1 MTLPVPFFRA
11 YGFLGDKMV
20 SAQVIWAKALPA
32 IEAEMT
38 PISFKTWVKD
48 IRPISVEGNNL
59 VLMAQSELY
68 LTTLRQFYANVI
80 TDCVNRA
87 NGSNYAV
94 NFIVREETPIISAPA
109 VQSGANGVFVGVQSR
124 YTFDTFVTGES
135 NRFAHAAAVAVAD
148 NPASAYNPLYIYGG
162 SGLGKT
168 HLLHAIG
175 NYVHAL
181 RPELNVCCVSSEEFT
196 NDVIAAIKHDTRE
209 ELRKK
214 YRSLDLLLIDDIQFI
229 GGKEATELEFFNTFN
244 ALYGANKQIVIT
256 SDQSPKDLPSLQERL
271 RTRFAWGI
279 TADIKPPEVETR
291 VAILKGKAERD
302 NVDITNDALLYMAEQ
317 FKSNVRE
324 LESCYNRVMLYADFS
339 KRSMIDRAFVETILK
354 DYVSSEGK
362 HMVTPDL
369 IKRVTADYYG
379 VTVEEL
385 ISTRR
390 EKRIA
395 TPRQVAMYLCR
406 TLTNTSYPDIGK
418 AFGGKHYS
426 TVMYSCDQI
435 ASEIGERPDIATA
448 VDDITNRLTN
458 DLTSA

>member
-1 MTLPVPFFRA
+1 MI
-11 YGFLGDKMV
+11 
-20 SAQVIWAKALPA
+20 SAQIVWSKALPVL
-32 IEAEMT
+32 EAEMT
-38 PISFKTWVKD
+38 PISYKTWIKD
-48 IRPISVEGNNL
+48 IKPISIEGSTL
-59 VLMAQSELY
+59 ILMAQSELY
-68 LTTLRQFYANVI
+68 LTSLRQFYASTI

-87 NGSNYAV
+87 NGSNYSV
-94 NFIVREETPIISAPA
+94 NFIIKEEAEA
-109 VQSGANGVFVGVQSR
+109 VVSVPVSNSTEKGLFFGVQPK

-175 NYVHAL
+175 NYVHEL
-181 RPELNVCCVSSEEFT
+181 RPEFNICCVSSEEFT
-196 NDVIAAIKHDTRE
+196 NDVIAAIKYDTRE

-214 YRSLDLLLIDDIQFI
+214 YRSLDLLLVDDIQFI

-271 RTRFAWGI
+271 KSRFVWGI

-291 VAILKGKAERD
+291 VAILKSKAERD
-302 NVDITNDALLYMAEQ
+302 GIDISGDALLYMAEQ
-317 FKSNVRE
+317 FSANVRE
-324 LESCYNRVMLYADFS
+324 LESCYNRVMLYAEFS
-339 KRSMIDRAFVETILK
+339 KRAMIDRSFVEAILK

-362 HMVTPDL
+362 HMVTPEL
-369 IKRVTADYYG
+369 IKRVTADYFEIS
-379 VTVEEL
+379 VEEL
-385 ISTRR
+385 TSTRR
-390 EKRIA
+390 DKRIA
-395 TPRQVAMYLCR
+395 TPRQIAMYLCR

-435 ASEIGERPDIATA
+435 TSELAERADISTA

-458 DLTSA
+458 DLSLT

>member
-1 MTLPVPFFRA
+1 
-11 YGFLGDKMV
+11 MV
-20 SAQVIWAKALPA
+20 SAQVIWAKSLPVL
-32 IEAEMT
+32 EAEMT
-38 PISFKTWVKD
+38 PVSFNTWIKD
-48 IRPISVEGNNL
+48 IRPISVEGNTL

-68 LTTLRQFYANVI
+68 LTTLRQFYASVI

-87 NGSNYAV
+87 NNSNYAV
-94 NFIVREETPIISAPA
+94 NFIIKEEAEASVSVPESKGG
-109 VQSGANGVFVGVQSR
+109 SGVFFGVQSK

-175 NYVHAL
+175 NYVHEL
-181 RPELNVCCVSSEEFT
+181 RPEFNICAVSSEEFT
-196 NDVIAAIKHDTRE
+196 NDVISAIKYDTRE

-214 YRSLDLLLIDDIQFI
+214 YRSLDLLLVDDIQFI

-271 RTRFAWGI
+271 KTRFAWGI

-291 VAILKGKAERD
+291 VAILKSKAERD
-302 NVDITNDALLYMAEQ
+302 GVDISDRALLYMAEQ
-317 FKSNVRE
+317 FSANVRE
-324 LESCYNRVMLYADFS
+324 LESCYNRVMLYAEFS
-339 KRSMIDRAFVETILK
+339 KRATIDLSFVETVLK

-369 IKRVTADYYG
+369 IKRVTADYFEIS
-379 VTVEEL
+379 VDEL
-385 ISTRR
+385 VSTRR
-390 EKRIA
+390 DKRIA

-435 ASEIGERPDIATA
+435 AAEIGTRPDISTA

-458 DLTSA
+458 DLSVM

>member
-1 MTLPVPFFRA
+1 
-11 YGFLGDKMV
+11 
-20 SAQVIWAKALPA
+20 
-32 IEAEMT
+32 MT
-38 PISFKTWVKD
+38 PISYKTWVKD
-48 IRPISVEGNNL
+48 IRPISVEGNTL

-68 LTTLRQFYANVI
+68 LTTLRQFYANTI
-80 TDCVNRA
+80 TECVNRA
-87 NGSNYAV
+87 NGSNYSV
-94 NFIVREETPIISAPA
+94 NFIVKEEAEAPVSVPSA
-109 VQSGANGVFVGVQSR
+109 GASQKGVFFGVQSK
-124 YTFDTFVTGES
+124 YTFDSFVTGES

-168 HLLHAIG
+168 HILHAIG
-175 NYVHAL
+175 NYVHEL
-181 RPELNVCCVSSEEFT
+181 HPEFNICCVSSEEFT
-196 NDVIAAIKHDTRE
+196 NDVISAIKHDTRE

-214 YRSLDLLLIDDIQFI
+214 YRDLDLLLVDDIQFI

-256 SDQSPKDLPSLQERL
+256 SDESPKDLPSLQDRL

-291 VAILKGKAERD
+291 VAILKSKAERD
-302 NVDITNDALLYMAEQ
+302 GVDITDSALLYMAEQ
-317 FKSNVRE
+317 FSANVRE
-324 LESCYNRVMLYADFS
+324 LESCYNRVRLYAEFS
-339 KRSMIDRAFVETILK
+339 KRAMIDRSFVEAILK

-362 HMVTPDL
+362 HLVTPEL
-369 IKRVTADYYG
+369 IKRVTADYFEI
-379 VTVEEL
+379 TVEEL
-385 ISTRR
+385 VSTRR

-395 TPRQVAMYLCR
+395 VPRQVAMYLCR

-435 ASEIGERPDIATA
+435 AAELATRPDISTA

-458 DLTSA
+458 DLSPM

>member
-1 MTLPVPFFRA
+1 
-11 YGFLGDKMV
+11 MV
-20 SAQVIWAKALPA
+20 SAQIVWSKALPVL
-32 IEAEMT
+32 EAEMT
-38 PISFKTWVKD
+38 PISYKTWIKD
-48 IRPISVEGNNL
+48 IKPISIEGSTL
-59 VLMAQSELY
+59 ILMAQSELY
-68 LTTLRQFYANVI
+68 LTSLRQFYASTI

-87 NGSNYAV
+87 NGSNYSV
-94 NFIVREETPIISAPA
+94 NFIIKEEAEA
-109 VQSGANGVFVGVQSR
+109 VVSVPVSSSTEKGLFFGVQPK

-175 NYVHAL
+175 NYVHEL
-181 RPELNVCCVSSEEFT
+181 HPEFNICCVSSEEFT
-196 NDVIAAIKHDTRE
+196 NDVIAAIKYDTRE

-214 YRSLDLLLIDDIQFI
+214 YRSLDLLLVDDIQFI

-271 RTRFAWGI
+271 KSRFVWGI

-291 VAILKGKAERD
+291 VAILKSKAERD
-302 NVDITNDALLYMAEQ
+302 GIDITGDALLFMAEQ
-317 FKSNVRE
+317 FSANVRE
-324 LESCYNRVMLYADFS
+324 LESCYNRVMLYAEFS
-339 KRSMIDRAFVETILK
+339 KRAMIDKSFVEAILK

-362 HMVTPDL
+362 HMVTPEL
-369 IKRVTADYYG
+369 IKRVTADYFEI
-379 VTVEEL
+379 TVDEL
-385 ISTRR
+385 TSTRR
-390 EKRIA
+390 DKRIA
-395 TPRQVAMYLCR
+395 MPRQIAMYLCR

-426 TVMYSCDQI
+426 TVMYSCDQVTGEI
-435 ASEIGERPDIATA
+435 AERPDIATA

-458 DLTSA
+458 DLSPM

>member
-1 MTLPVPFFRA
+1 
-11 YGFLGDKMV
+11 MV
-20 SAQVIWAKALPA
+20 SAQIVWSKALPVL
-32 IEAEMT
+32 EAEMT
-38 PISFKTWVKD
+38 PISYKTWIKD
-48 IRPISVEGNNL
+48 IKPISIEGSTL
-59 VLMAQSELY
+59 ILMAQSELY
-68 LTTLRQFYANVI
+68 LTSLRQFYANTI

-87 NGSNYAV
+87 NGSNYSV
-94 NFIVREETPIISAPA
+94 NFIIKEEAEVSVPVPVSA
-109 VQSGANGVFVGVQSR
+109 GAEKGLFFGVQPK

-175 NYVHAL
+175 NYVHEL
-181 RPELNVCCVSSEEFT
+181 RPEFNICCVSSEEFT
-196 NDVIAAIKHDTRE
+196 NDVIAAIKYDTRE

-214 YRSLDLLLIDDIQFI
+214 YRSLDLLLVDDIQFI

-271 RTRFAWGI
+271 KSRFVWGI

-291 VAILKGKAERD
+291 VAILKSKAERD
-302 NVDITNDALLYMAEQ
+302 GIDITDDALLYMAEQ
-317 FKSNVRE
+317 FSANVRE
-324 LESCYNRVMLYADFS
+324 LESCYNRVMLYAEFS
-339 KRSMIDRAFVETILK
+339 KRAMIDRSFVEAILK

-362 HMVTPDL
+362 HMVTPEL
-369 IKRVTADYYG
+369 IKRVTADYFG
-379 VTVEEL
+379 ITVEEL
-385 ISTRR
+385 TSTRR
-390 EKRIA
+390 DKRIA
-395 TPRQVAMYLCR
+395 TPRQIAMYLCR

-426 TVMYSCDQI
+426 TVMYSCDQVAGEI
-435 ASEIGERPDIATA
+435 AERADISTA

-458 DLTSA
+458 DLSPM

>member
-1 MTLPVPFFRA
+1 
-11 YGFLGDKMV
+11 MV
-20 SAQVIWAKALPA
+20 SAQIVWSKALPVL
-32 IEAEMT
+32 EAEMT
-38 PISFKTWVKD
+38 PISYKTWIKD
-48 IRPISVEGNNL
+48 IKPISIEGSTL
-59 VLMAQSELY
+59 ILMAQSELY
-68 LTTLRQFYANVI
+68 LTSLRQFYANTI

-87 NGSNYAV
+87 NGSNYSV
-94 NFIVREETPIISAPA
+94 NFIIKEEAEA
-109 VQSGANGVFVGVQSR
+109 VVSVPVSNSTEKGLFFGVQPK

-175 NYVHAL
+175 NYVHEL
-181 RPELNVCCVSSEEFT
+181 HPEFNICCVSSEEFT
-196 NDVIAAIKHDTRE
+196 NDVIAAIKYDTRE

-214 YRSLDLLLIDDIQFI
+214 YRSLDLLLVDDIQFI

-271 RTRFAWGI
+271 KSRFVWGI

-291 VAILKGKAERD
+291 VAILKSKAERD
-302 NVDITNDALLYMAEQ
+302 GIDITDDALLYMAEQ
-317 FKSNVRE
+317 FNANVRE
-324 LESCYNRVMLYADFS
+324 LESCYNRVMLYAEFS
-339 KRSMIDRAFVETILK
+339 KRAMIDKSFVEAILK

-362 HMVTPDL
+362 HMVTPEL
-369 IKRVTADYYG
+369 IKRVTADYFEIS
-379 VTVEEL
+379 VEEL

-390 EKRIA
+390 DKRIA
-395 TPRQVAMYLCR
+395 TPRQIAMYLCR

-426 TVMYSCDQI
+426 TVMYSCDQVTGEI
-435 ASEIGERPDIATA
+435 AERADIATA

-458 DLTSA
+458 DLSPM

>member
-1 MTLPVPFFRA
+1 M
-11 YGFLGDKMV
+11 MI
-20 SAQVIWAKALPA
+20 SAQIVWSKALPVL
-32 IEAEMT
+32 EAEMT
-38 PISFKTWVKD
+38 PISYKTWIKD
-48 IRPISVEGNNL
+48 IKPISIEGSTL
-59 VLMAQSELY
+59 ILMAQSELY
-68 LTTLRQFYANVI
+68 LTSLRQFYASTI

-87 NGSNYAV
+87 NGSNYSV
-94 NFIVREETPIISAPA
+94 NFIIKEEAEA
-109 VQSGANGVFVGVQSR
+109 VVSVPVSNSTEKGLFFGVQPK

-175 NYVHAL
+175 NYVHEL
-181 RPELNVCCVSSEEFT
+181 RPEFNICCVSSEEFT
-196 NDVIAAIKHDTRE
+196 NDVIAAIKYDTRE

-214 YRSLDLLLIDDIQFI
+214 YRSLDLLLVDDIQFI

-271 RTRFAWGI
+271 KSRFVWGI

-291 VAILKGKAERD
+291 VAILKSKAERD
-302 NVDITNDALLYMAEQ
+302 GIDISGDALLYMAEQ
-317 FKSNVRE
+317 FSANVRE
-324 LESCYNRVMLYADFS
+324 LESCYNRVMLYAEFS
-339 KRSMIDRAFVETILK
+339 KRAMIDRSFVEAILK

-362 HMVTPDL
+362 HMVTPEL
-369 IKRVTADYYG
+369 IKRVTADYFEIS
-379 VTVEEL
+379 VEEL
-385 ISTRR
+385 TSTRR
-390 EKRIA
+390 DKRIA
-395 TPRQVAMYLCR
+395 TPRQIAMYLCR

-435 ASEIGERPDIATA
+435 TSELAERADISTA

-458 DLTSA
+458 DLSLT

>member
-1 MTLPVPFFRA
+1 MVTAQMIWSKAAPV
-11 YGFLGDKMV
+11 L
-20 SAQVIWAKALPA
+20 
-32 IEAEMT
+32 EAEMT
-38 PISFKTWVKD
+38 PVSYKTWVKD
-48 IRPISVEGNNL
+48 IQPISLEGNTL
-59 VLMAQSELY
+59 ILMAQSELY
-68 LTTLRQFYANVI
+68 LTTLRKFYSNII

-94 NFIVREETPIISAPA
+94 SFIIKEENAPDTQAPA
-109 VQSGANGVFVGVQSR
+109 AAPGNVEEGVFSGVQSK

-175 NYVHAL
+175 NYVHAVH
-181 RPELNVCCVSSEEFT
+181 PEFNICCVSSEEFT
-196 NDVIAAIKHDTRE
+196 NDVIAAIKYDTRE

-302 NVDITNDALLYMAEQ
+302 GVNITNEALLYMAER
-317 FKSNVRE
+317 FSSNVRE

-339 KRSMIDRAFVETILK
+339 KQAMIDKAFVETILK

-362 HMVTPDL
+362 HVVNPDL
-369 IKRVTADYYG
+369 IKRVTADYFDIS
-379 VTVEEL
+379 VDEL
-385 ISTRR
+385 TSTRR

-435 ASEIGERPDIATA
+435 ASEIAERPDIATA

-458 DLTSA
+458 DLSPV